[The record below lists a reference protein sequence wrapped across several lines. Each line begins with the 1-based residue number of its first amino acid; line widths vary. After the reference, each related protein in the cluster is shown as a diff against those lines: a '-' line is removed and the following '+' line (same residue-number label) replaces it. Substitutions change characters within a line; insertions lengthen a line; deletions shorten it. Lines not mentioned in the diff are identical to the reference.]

1 MSEINMHGV
10 CEISTNVAT
19 YNSFKVYSFTAVNS
33 KGHKM
38 SVNFYTDDTEELVI
52 KETTHRNYYEPEDK
66 KKDIN
71 WKDIL

>member
-1 MSEINMHGV
+1 MSDINMHSV
-10 CEISTNVAT
+10 CEISSNVAT
-19 YNSFKVYSFTAVNS
+19 YQGFKVYSFTAVNS

-38 SVNFYTDDTEELVI
+38 SVNFYTDDTEQLVI
-52 KETTHRNYYEPEDK
+52 KETTHRNYCELKDE